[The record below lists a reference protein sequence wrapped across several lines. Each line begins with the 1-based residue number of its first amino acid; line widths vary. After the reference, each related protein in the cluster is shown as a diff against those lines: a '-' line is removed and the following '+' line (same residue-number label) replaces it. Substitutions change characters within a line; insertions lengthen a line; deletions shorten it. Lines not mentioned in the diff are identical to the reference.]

1 MIVSYTDETGTTYE
15 VSFEYDPDLYG
26 EEDPSQSPWNYISI
40 ESITDS
46 DGGEVEFD
54 EDQLW
59 DLKKYLWKEYK
70 HEL

>member
-1 MIVSYTDETGTTYE
+1 MIVTHTDENGNSYE
-15 VSFEYDPDLYG
+15 VTFEYDPDLYG

-46 DGGEVEFD
+46 DGKEVELD

-59 DLKKYLWKEYK
+59 DLKKSLWKEYK

>member
-46 DGGEVEFD
+46 DGEEVEFD
-54 EDQLW
+54 EDQIW
-59 DLKKYLWKEYK
+59 DLKKYLWREYK

>member
-1 MIVSYTDETGTTYE
+1 MIVSYTDEAGTTYE

-46 DGGEVEFD
+46 DGEEVEFD
-54 EDQLW
+54 EDQIW